1 MPSAA
6 YCARWIAKQQGLEGV
21 LWKFPVK
28 RKNQKKT
35 DRVLFGKAPSAI
47 QFGEGDLKLTV
58 ELGEG
63 QKSGAFLD
71 LRGLRQWLATQ
82 DFKGKRVL
90 NLFSYTGTLGLACEH
105 AGAKEVWNV
114 RIISDGALEAGKK
127 FHAKDPGKFRRIR
140 SRCF

>member
-90 NLFSYTGTLGLACEH
+90 NLFSYTGTLRPG
-105 AGAKEVWNV
+105 V
-114 RIISDGALEAGKK
+114 RARGRERSLERP
-127 FHAKDPGKFRRIR
+127 DYLRRCIG
-140 SRCF
+140 SRQKIPR